1 MEKKYRRSDNTNDYK
16 SLILQIG
23 RKYTYA
29 GFSNLHKPVV
39 VFKTPEIFVFN
50 ETFHDFE
57 IDEEEIQKIC
67 KLVSKKIQI
76 KPVINNINEK
86 KWESS
91 EKREV
96 KTENEA
102 DTDKETETGTLAK
115 IETETETGIG
125 TKTDE
130 KTNINIE
137 NDDEVVDGKIEH
149 KGEENEKG
157 TKLRKLT
164 SEPKEAI
171 QPEEDPIEP
180 NDMPFIY
187 HYEYKYNKNSHL
199 WTAFFEEYLSR
210 IFHILMRSTTKP
222 KKVVLILNMFFPTII
237 KYTLC
242 KCLLQNSEISSISYI
257 NDLVSPLYIS
267 NCNTCVV
274 VDLGYIHCR
283 LLPVLNGFP
292 LYHHYTYVDNGGVYI
307 NKEIRK
313 LLKLQYL
320 EGRKKYTTSSTKE
333 TFTKLSL
340 NTDKKGSSNV
350 SVDEKNVPLE
360 DDQKETFEM
369 LNFYYSLYSQEE
381 IEAVINELTEDD
393 IEMIKIKYCYLKN
406 ETLKLISDK
415 FILFEKNNYKI
426 IIEPETRW
434 KACEIL
440 FTKKYEH
447 NLYFLFSKLIDKL
460 DHLNYTVFYNIIL
473 CGGCSNIKGILSRVA
488 QTLFENFKNRS
499 NFFAQ
504 SKDNVKFVFPKV
516 SPHLRQ
522 FVGASLY
529 ASLDILPE
537 YTTEHISNNVLY
549 NNLSEDIY
557 INFKR

>member
-29 GFSNLHKPVV
+29 GFPNLHIPVA

-50 ETFHDFE
+50 ENFHDFE
-57 IDEEEIQKIC
+57 IDEEEVKKIC
-67 KLVSKKIQI
+67 KLVSKKIKI
-76 KPVINNINEK
+76 KPVINDTNEK
-86 KWESS
+86 KPEST

-96 KTENEA
+96 NIEEEA
-102 DTDKETETGTLAK
+102 ETDKETET
-115 IETETETGIG
+115 ETETGMGI
-125 TKTDE
+125 KTDE
-130 KTNINIE
+130 EANVNIE
-137 NDDEVVDGKIEH
+137 KGEEVVNGKTEH

-157 TKLRKLT
+157 TKLRKLS
-164 SEPKEAI
+164 SEPKEAT
-171 QPEEDPIEP
+171 QPEEEPIEL
-180 NDMPFIY
+180 NDIPFIY
-187 HYEYKYNKNSHL
+187 HYEYKYNQNSQL
-199 WTAFFEEYLSR
+199 WSAFFEEYLLR
-210 IFHILMRSTTKP
+210 IFHILTRSTTKP
-222 KKVVLILNMFFPTII
+222 KKVVLILNMFVPTII

-242 KCLLQNSEISSISYI
+242 KCLLQNSEVSSISYI

-283 LLPVLNGFP
+283 VLPILNGFP

-313 LLKLQYL
+313 MLKLQYL
-320 EGRKKYTTSSTKE
+320 EGRQKYTISSSKE
-333 TFTKLSL
+333 TATKLSL
-340 NTDKKGSSNV
+340 SADKKGSSNV
-350 SVDEKNVPLE
+350 SIDEKKVPLE
-360 DDQKETFEM
+360 DDDKETFEM
-369 LNFYYSLYSQEE
+369 LNYYYSLYSQEE

-393 IEMIKIKYCYLKN
+393 IEIIKIKYCYLKN

-415 FILFEKNNYKI
+415 CILFEKNHYKI

-447 NLYFLFSKLIDKL
+447 NLYSLFSKLIDKL
-460 DHLNYTVFYNIIL
+460 DHLNYTVFYNVIL

-488 QTLFENFKNRS
+488 QTLYENFKNRS

-522 FVGASLY
+522 FVGASVY